1 MLRRRRSE
9 GKNWTKG
16 LLAFFWIVL
25 AAFSALY
32 LFTLFANPTAF
43 GRQTASL
50 GDATSALTGSATASL
65 TSGQVSELLEARD
78 KELAEIKQSM
88 RDLSQQVADLS
99 ARINPSD
106 KNGGSLASTAPPSP
120 ASAPPPE
127 PAAAAPVTPP
137 KKPEVVA
144 AAPAITPP
152 PPPEKPAPIVKPA
165 DVKPA
170 DAKPAEK
177 PAPVTVAAAEPKPVE
192 KAEPKPAASPPPVTT
207 SEPGDDEGDAKK
219 DIPPPVTVSEA
230 DVPPVDDAT
239 PGGTDTSSPS
249 PEAPNQTPAAT
260 ESASLDPVALPPAAN
275 DGTTRYGIE
284 IGTVAKQDALRP
296 LWREFLTNH
305 GALVAGLQP
314 RRVLAPDKKWRL
326 IAGPF
331 ANAAE
336 AEQACAL
343 FKKASRPC
351 AATVYAGDS
360 L

>member
-50 GDATSALTGSATASL
+50 GDATSALTGSTTASL
-65 TSGQVSELLEARD
+65 SSDQVSELFEARD
-78 KELAEIKQSM
+78 KELAEIKQAM

-106 KNGGSLASTAPPSP
+106 KNGGPLASTAPPSS

-127 PAAAAPVTPP
+127 PAAAAAAPVTPA

-152 PPPEKPAPIVKPA
+152 PPPEKPTPV
-165 DVKPA
+165 VKPA

-192 KAEPKPAASPPPVTT
+192 KAEPKPAAAPPPPVTT
-207 SEPGDDEGDAKK
+207 SEPGDNDADAKK

-230 DVPPVDDAT
+230 DVPPVEEAT
-239 PGGTDTSSPS
+239 PSGADASSPS
-249 PEAPNQTPAAT
+249 PETPNQTPAAT

>member
-1 MLRRRRSE
+1 
-9 GKNWTKG
+9 
-16 LLAFFWIVL
+16 
-25 AAFSALY
+25 
-32 LFTLFANPTAF
+32 
-43 GRQTASL
+43 
-50 GDATSALTGSATASL
+50 
-65 TSGQVSELLEARD
+65 LLEARD
-78 KELAEIKQSM
+78 KELAEIKQAM

-106 KNGGSLASTAPPSP
+106 KNGGPLASTAPPSP

-127 PAAAAPVTPP
+127 PAAAAAPVTPP

-152 PPPEKPAPIVKPA
+152 PPPEKPTPL
-165 DVKPA
+165 VKPA

-192 KAEPKPAASPPPVTT
+192 KAEPKPAAAPPPPVTT
-207 SEPGDDEGDAKK
+207 SEPGDDEADAKK

-230 DVPPVDDAT
+230 DVPPVEDAT
-239 PGGTDTSSPS
+239 PSGADASSPS
-249 PEAPNQTPAAT
+249 PETPNQTPAAT